1 MAQSDIINLLHT
13 FRSQLR
19 QFTEKLD
26 SVLAALRGS
35 ASDEDGVLSRL
46 QSQIRDLQMRLDRYS
61 NRPLM
66 LEQMNGRLTE
76 DNKLL
81 KDQLAQFQSR
91 NMKDLAEKRRRV
103 TKVRIVADGDGDG
116 DSESSVDFE
125 DTVDFVNAS

>member
-81 KDQLAQFQSR
+81 KDQLTQFQSR
-91 NMKDLAEKRRRV
+91 HMKDLAEKRRRV
-103 TKVRIVADGDGDG
+103 TKVRIVADGDGEV
-116 DSESSVDFE
+116 DSESSADFE
-125 DTVDFVNAS
+125 DTVDFINDS